1 MTFANMGLLE
11 ATPGNRDALVEILT
25 RPSDELAAAG
35 CLLYEV
41 GVNDDDPEAV
51 FVAEL
56 WTSADAHAASLQLPG
71 VQAAIGEAR
80 PILSGRMEGMRF
92 NVLGSPLRT

>member
-1 MTFANMGLLE
+1 MTYANVGLLE
-11 ATPGNRDALVEILT
+11 ATAGNRDALVEILT
-25 RPSDELAAAG
+25 RPSAELAGAG

-56 WTSADAHAASLQLPG
+56 WVSAEAHAASLQLPG
-71 VQAAIGEAR
+71 VQASIAEAR

-92 NVLGSPLRT
+92 DVLGSPLRE

>member
-1 MTFANMGLLE
+1 MTYANVGLIE

-25 RPSDELAAAG
+25 RPNGDLAAVG
-35 CLLYEV
+35 CLLYDV

-51 FVAEL
+51 FATEL
-56 WTSADAHAASLQLPG
+56 WESAEAHAASLQLG
-71 VQAAIGEAR
+71 SVQAAIADAR

-92 NVLGSPLRT
+92 EVLGSPLRE

>member
-1 MTFANMGLLE
+1 MTYANVGLLE

-25 RPSDELAAAG
+25 RPSAELADAG

-56 WTSADAHAASLQLPG
+56 WVSAGAHAASLQLPG
-71 VQAAIGEAR
+71 VQASIAEAR

-92 NVLGSPLRT
+92 DVLGSPLRE